1 MPLIFKFSLS
11 KSCIFLTA
19 SGAQLVLVPFENNGS
34 FVPSLVPE
42 ARRQMRPMRIW
53 GLGKIPD
60 NIWGLS
66 AQIRAVMEGGRVGVQ
81 GPWLP
86 IYSTRGNQRC
96 WVLVGAEA
104 PPNKGGCLHSS
115 GSLLSPWNRRGRFTT
130 AWKCPLY
137 ISSAQICRD
146 PVLFS
151 LYNNSSHVLS
161 VLKQYT
167 RHSKVP

>member
-11 KSCIFLTA
+11 TSCIFLTA

-34 FVPSLVPE
+34 FVSNLVPE
-42 ARRQMRPMRIW
+42 VRQQMRLMRIW

-66 AQIRAVMEGGRVGVQ
+66 AQTGAVMEGGRVGVQ

-86 IYSTRGNQRC
+86 IYSISRNQRC

-104 PPNKGGCLHSS
+104 LLNKGGCLHSS
-115 GSLLSPWNRRGRFTT
+115 GRLLSP
-130 AWKCPLY
+130 
-137 ISSAQICRD
+137 
-146 PVLFS
+146 
-151 LYNNSSHVLS
+151 
-161 VLKQYT
+161 
-167 RHSKVP
+167 